1 MAGDRP
7 LSGRAPMRVVLALA
21 LNAAVN
27 FLIGLVVAHF
37 LNPEEFGRFALTLA
51 AGALLQLALF
61 DWLRLA
67 ATRFH
72 TSRSFAERPYLRAT
86 LDAGFLA
93 CASVVLCVAGLAV
106 MGGVELAGS
115 AELLGLAAITAIV
128 NGFFDYWLAIA
139 RARFADR
146 VFARMLLVKNLL
158 ATTACLGAAWLTGSA
173 LFAVAGMVIAMG
185 GSLLSVW
192 GSLHDPKARDLSPRL
207 DIAGQALSYARPIIA
222 AALLAQAMAYVT
234 RSLMAGHYGF
244 GEAGHFSLAFDLG
257 HRLFLTIAVG
267 LDILLFQVAVRAH
280 EVNGA
285 DAARAQASQ
294 NALVVL
300 AVMMPAAAGL
310 WFVLPSLEVVL
321 APQEFHGAFRRFFA
335 LSLPG
340 LFCLALT
347 VSAIAPFFQ
356 LARRTGPLLVAGLI
370 GCASNAALLFYLPAS
385 AENLA
390 LSLSVSFVIATVW
403 LLAQAGWL
411 RLGQVA
417 VTSVFEITVATG
429 LMCLVLLPLNG
440 LAPGPAT
447 LMAQVLLG
455 AAAYGLLV
463 LILDI
468 GGLRRALRIARTR
481 PV

>member
-1 MAGDRP
+1 
-7 LSGRAPMRVVLALA
+7 MRVVLALA

-27 FLIGLVVAHF
+27 FLIGLLVAHF
-37 LNPEEFGRFALTLA
+37 LSPEEFGRFALTLA

-72 TSRSFAERPYLRAT
+72 TSRSFSERPYLRAT

-93 CASVVLCVAGLAV
+93 CAAVVFSVAGLAFL
-106 MGGVELAGS
+106 GGVELAGS
-115 AELLGLAAITAIV
+115 GALLTLAALTAIV

-146 VFARMLLVKNLL
+146 IFARMLLVKNLL

-207 DIAGQALSYARPIIA
+207 DMAGQALTYARPIIA

-234 RSLMAGHYGF
+234 RSLMAGQF
-244 GEAGHFSLAFDLG
+244 GYAEAGHFSLAFDLG

-280 EVNGA
+280 EVKGA

-310 WFVLPSLEVVL
+310 WFVLPSLELVL

-335 LSLPG
+335 ISLPG

-356 LARRTGPLLVAGLI
+356 LARRTGPLLVAGLL
-370 GCASNAALLFYLPAS
+370 GCASNAALLLYLPAS
-385 AENLA
+385 AENLGLA
-390 LSLSVSFVIATVW
+390 LSLGFVVATGF
-403 LLAQAGWL
+403 LLVQAARL
-411 RLGQVA
+411 RLGSVA
-417 VTSVFEITVATG
+417 ASSVFEITIATA
-429 LMCLVLLPLNG
+429 LMCLILLPLRG

-447 LMAQVLLG
+447 LALQIMLG
-455 AAAYGLLV
+455 VTAYGLLV

>member
-1 MAGDRP
+1 
-7 LSGRAPMRVVLALA
+7 MRVVLALA

-27 FLIGLVVAHF
+27 FLIGLMVAHF

-67 ATRFH
+67 AARFH
-72 TSRSFAERPYLRAT
+72 TSRSFSERPFLRAT

-93 CASVVLCVAGLAV
+93 CAATALTVAWLAWL
-106 MGGVELAGS
+106 GGIELAGS
-115 AELLGLAAITAIV
+115 GELLALAAVTGIV

-158 ATTACLGAAWLTGSA
+158 ATTACLGAAWWTGSA
-173 LFAVAGMVIAMG
+173 LFAVAGMVVAMG

-192 GSLHDPKARDLSPRL
+192 GQLHDPKAADLAPRL
-207 DIAGQALSYARPIIA
+207 DLAGQAWTYARPIIA

-234 RSLMAGHYGF
+234 RSLMASHYGY

-280 EVNGA
+280 EIKGA

-300 AVMMPAAAGL
+300 AVMLPATAGL
-310 WFVLPSLEVVL
+310 WFVLPSLEIVL
-321 APQEFHGAFRRFFA
+321 APAEFHGAFRRFFE

-347 VSAIAPFFQ
+347 VSALSPFFQ

-370 GCASNAALLFYLPAS
+370 GCASNAALVLYLPAS
-385 AENLA
+385 ADTLA
-390 LSLSVSFVIATVW
+390 LALSVSFVVATGF
-403 LLAQAGWL
+403 LLLQAAWL
-411 RLGQVA
+411 RLGSIA
-417 VTSVFEITVATG
+417 MTSVFEIMVATG
-429 LMCLVLLPLNG
+429 LMCLVLLPLRA
-440 LAPGPAT
+440 LPPSAST
-447 LMAQVLLG
+447 LLLQVLLG
-455 AAAYGLLV
+455 MAAYGLLV
-463 LILDI
+463 LLLDI